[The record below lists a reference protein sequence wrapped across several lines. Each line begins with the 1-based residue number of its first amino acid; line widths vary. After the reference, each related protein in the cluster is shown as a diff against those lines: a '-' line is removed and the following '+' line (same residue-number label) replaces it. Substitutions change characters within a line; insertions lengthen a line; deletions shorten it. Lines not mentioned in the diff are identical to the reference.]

1 MAKKTKVEFE
11 DMSKEELIKKCYTY
25 KDNLFIANQ
34 KIKSLNSELEII
46 RVVLSTRNIP
56 NKLRICMDETLSY
69 MKEIERMKI
78 KEKERKNETR
88 I

>member
-1 MAKKTKVEFE
+1 MPKKVKVKFE
-11 DMSKEELIKKCYTY
+11 EMSKEELIKKCYTY

-46 RVVLSTRNIP
+46 RVVLSERNIP

-69 MKEIERMKI
+69 IEEVERMKI
-78 KEKERKNETR
+78 KEREKSDN
-88 I
+88 